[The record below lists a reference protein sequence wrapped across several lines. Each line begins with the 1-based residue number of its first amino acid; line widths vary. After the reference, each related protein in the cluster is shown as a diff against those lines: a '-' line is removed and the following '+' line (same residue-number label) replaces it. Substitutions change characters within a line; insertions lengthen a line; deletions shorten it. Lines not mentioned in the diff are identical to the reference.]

1 MSDETS
7 GSGANWRVIATV
19 MTAANP
25 LLLLL
30 VGYFLNGNI
39 NDARKQID
47 QNKEALAELQSHAT
61 TESITTRTRLD
72 KAAAVKE
79 FMDLL
84 TGPDE
89 VRRQLAIEAVRI
101 ALNEDADRLLIAMV
115 RVGPKSGT
123 ITAQDVASAT
133 AALDYGRQPLIQD
146 MFSDVPKTRRDAQQ
160 TLRRSKTDDWTLIS
174 QLIDRA
180 NRDLA
185 DRKAAGFPAKP
196 ADPKGEQ
203 QRASVYNVVSF
214 LTDAQVPGDKALRER
229 IAGFAEAAAPN
240 SDDTGKV
247 AQTVQDR
254 MR

>member
-1 MSDETS
+1 MSDEA
-7 GSGANWRVIATV
+7 SGAGVGWKVIATV

-25 LLLLL
+25 MLLLI

-47 QNKEALAELQSHAT
+47 QNKEALAELQMHAT

-101 ALNEDADRLLIAMV
+101 ALNDDADRLLIALV

-133 AALDYGRQPLIQD
+133 AALDYGRQRLIQD
-146 MFSDVPKTRRDAQQ
+146 MFSDTQKTRRDAQQ
-160 TLRRSKTDDWTLIS
+160 ALRRSKTDDWALIS

-196 ADPKGEQ
+196 ADAKGEQ
-203 QRASVYNVVSF
+203 QKASIYNVVSF
-214 LTDAQVPGDKALRER
+214 LMDAQVPGDKALREK
-229 IAGFAEAAAPN
+229 IVGFALAAAPN
-240 SDDTGKV
+240 SDDTGRV
-247 AQTVQDR
+247 SVTVQER